1 MDVQVRENPAGSRF
15 EVFADG
21 ELAGFATYRVRDTVV
36 TVVHSEVEPRL
47 RGHGLA
53 NELARQTLDTLRQ
66 RGNRVVPACPF
77 FAKYVGEHPEYADIV
92 DD

>member
-1 MDVQVRENPAGSRF
+1 MDVRVQDNPAERRF

-21 ELAGFATYRVRDTVV
+21 KLAGFATYRVRDTVV
-36 TVVHSEVEPRL
+36 TVVHSEVDPEL

-53 NELARQTLDTLRQ
+53 SELAQQTLDTLRQ

-77 FAKYVGEHPEYADIV
+77 FARYVGEHPEYDDII